1 MATLAAADACAGAA
15 INVDF
20 FFCSYGTS
28 SGFCKKCYSY
38 CKWCSFLLL
47 IMPLALLL
55 IVPLVAKNMQLLLL
69 KKTYL
74 SCL

>member
-1 MATLAAADACAGAA
+1 MWLVVASAKG
-15 INVDF
+15 
-20 FFCSYGTS
+20 GR
-28 SGFCKKCYSY
+28 
-38 CKWCSFLLL
+38 
-47 IMPLALLL
+47 PLALLL